1 MIVAETFAPSVA
13 YLMAA
18 VGTIATVRWTWHRKA
33 KPGYVP
39 LWARAYVLAILAVVT
54 CCGLVLMATGRFRY
68 RGKHE

>member
-1 MIVAETFAPSVA
+1 
-13 YLMAA
+13 
-18 VGTIATVRWTWHRKA
+18 
-33 KPGYVP
+33 VP